1 MMNAMKNKLMYVLF
15 IGILLFPLFGYS
27 QTFRGL
33 SVSDGLSDLVVNALY
48 KDSTGYV
55 WIGTSSTL
63 ERFDGIRLK
72 HYVIPGANEKMKE
85 VNVITGMQGNEI
97 WMGNNAGLWRV
108 DGDELEGYHLTQSKT
123 ESTLCCMMEKGE
135 CMLALRSVCLFMKKE
150 ILNGC

>member
-1 MMNAMKNKLMYVLF
+1 MMNAMKNKLIYVLF

-63 ERFDGIRLK
+63 ERFDGVRLK
-72 HYVIPGANEKMKE
+72 HYAIPVTNEKTACE
-85 VNVITGMQGNEI
+85 VSTFSLCF
-97 WMGNNAGLWRV
+97 NA
-108 DGDELEGYHLTQSKT
+108 SA
-123 ESTLCCMMEKGE
+123 S
-135 CMLALRSVCLFMKKE
+135 LRASRSSVR
-150 ILNGC
+150 ISAVS

>member
-1 MMNAMKNKLMYVLF
+1 MMNAMKNKLIYVLF

-63 ERFDGIRLK
+63 ERFDGVRLK
-72 HYVIPGANEKMKE
+72 HYAIPVTNEKMKE
-85 VNVITGMQGNEI
+85 VNVITGMQGMKSGWGI
-97 WMGNNAGLWRV
+97 MP
-108 DGDELEGYHLTQSKT
+108 DF
-123 ESTLCCMMEKGE
+123 GE
-135 CMLALRSVCLFMKKE
+135 
-150 ILNGC
+150 